1 MVGGDFT
8 EKVYSYQERKTL
20 TFIFLGIV
28 LLFLFLLFLAGR
40 AAMGAA
46 PPFVEIPINIFVIIL
61 PVLAVVAFLYP
72 FVIYPYFAIREII
85 IGKDGVILKRKI
97 KLITIQKV
105 TDFEIRKAPIGGRVT
120 GIVIKGL
127 APDGSKVRKILM
139 KQGDVGKKWEEFKAD
154 LQKIKSK

>member
-1 MVGGDFT
+1 MLGGIGF
-8 EKVYSYQERKTL
+8 
-20 TFIFLGIV
+20 
-28 LLFLFLLFLAGR
+28 LFLFLLFLAGR
-40 AAMGAA
+40 AAMGPA
-46 PPFVEIPINIFVIIL
+46 PWLMTLIFNLFVVIS

-97 KLITIQKV
+97 KPITIQKV

-120 GIVIKGL
+120 GITINGL